1 MLSLVSK
8 TEGILLQT
16 GEPKRLNAGHVCRS
30 LPFFVRCLKRPVSK
44 PKAALRLST
53 CGSFVSFD
61 NRFNYR
67 RMDVSVLCVRFD
79 WNQRACP
86 LGSCSSER
94 VFQGCECQLG
104 VMHDCIRSAAV
115 CVELECE
122 SSNIIILVS
131 CWHFIWRHGS
141 FFCI

>member
-30 LPFFVRCLKRPVSK
+30 LPSFVRCLKRPVSK

-67 RMDVSVLCVRFD
+67 RMDGSVLCVRFD
-79 WNQRACP
+79 WNQRACS
-86 LGSCSSER
+86 LWLLFGGVAR
-94 VFQGCECQLG
+94 VRVPIGR
-104 VMHDCIRSAAV
+104 MHDCIRSAAV
-115 CVELECE
+115 CVELECSKARISFWYRVGIYLATWE
-122 SSNIIILVS
+122 
-131 CWHFIWRHGS
+131 